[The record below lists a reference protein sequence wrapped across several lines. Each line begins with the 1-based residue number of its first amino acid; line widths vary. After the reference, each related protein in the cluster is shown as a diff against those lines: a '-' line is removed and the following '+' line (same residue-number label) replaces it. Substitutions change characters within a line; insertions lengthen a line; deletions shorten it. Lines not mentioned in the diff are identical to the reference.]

1 MHLHELI
8 RKKKK
13 LKDFGGGTY
22 LSCKIL
28 VILTSKITRNW
39 KFYSQYVG
47 LFLSDDLY
55 WTKLSA
61 GKVLLGGGRSIF
73 NCENAVFFELRD
85 CLVGKFIKTDPI
97 TKLWGKDIP
106 VTFKGELP
114 EWKNSVLIAK
124 WKRGRLGLKRTGS
137 VEFPDEEEEDKSQH
151 MKRSIWRIAKWS
163 FTGKNEDSGFE
174 KIVLG
179 GQSFYQP
186 VLNTS
191 AQSPPELLLSSVWSS
206 TTMDLYAQN
215 MFK

>member
-1 MHLHELI
+1 M
-8 RKKKK
+8 
-13 LKDFGGGTY
+13 GGTY

-47 LFLSDDLY
+47 LFFMSDDLY

-114 EWKNSVLIAK
+114 EWENSVLIAK

-137 VEFPDEEEEDKSQH
+137 VEFPDVRRKKINHNIWKGASEGLPSQARIKILVLKKSC
-151 MKRSIWRIAKWS
+151 
-163 FTGKNEDSGFE
+163 
-174 KIVLG
+174 
-179 GQSFYQP
+179 
-186 VLNTS
+186 
-191 AQSPPELLLSSVWSS
+191 
-206 TTMDLYAQN
+206 
-215 MFK
+215 